1 VGVVGA
7 EAPVVAENRRP
18 PFLSERRGWPN
29 DRQTKIPAIP
39 GDPAIR
45 ALATSRSADRLAH
58 LAPSL
63 VEERSGRLAEIIY
76 ELRKQGKL

>member
-1 VGVVGA
+1 VGA
-7 EAPVVAENRRP
+7 EAPLVAENRRP
-18 PFLSERRGWPN
+18 PFLGERCGWPN
-29 DRQTKIPAIP
+29 DRQTK
-39 GDPAIR
+39 DPRYARRSGNR
-45 ALATSRSADRLAH
+45 ASATSRSADRLAH